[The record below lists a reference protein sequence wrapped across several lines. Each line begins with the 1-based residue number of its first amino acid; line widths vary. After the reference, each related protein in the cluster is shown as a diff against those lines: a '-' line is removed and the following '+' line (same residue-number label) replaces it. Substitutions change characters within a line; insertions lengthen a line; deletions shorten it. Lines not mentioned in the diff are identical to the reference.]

1 MRQCLNTVEYFQ
13 TGARQLKSCIKSWLA
28 KQAFWQVHIPH
39 PEEVRHPRYK
49 ERKHNEQHQFDL
61 VYVPHNFLKG
71 THKYILA
78 GADAASRCKVARVLK
93 TRKTS
98 EVALMLEDIF
108 RKGRVPKYPKV
119 FQCKNGFWFKSNTS
133 KLPGKCN
140 VSIQR
145 TASKYKHTDAAF
157 VEAFHKEFSKQL
169 FKPFDAQDFQDWKI
183 VKKWKSVDNQVK
195 NLKAR

>member
-1 MRQCLNTVEYFQ
+1 MRQCLDTVEYFQ
-13 TGARQLKSCIKSWLA
+13 TGARQLKSCIKSCLA

-39 PEEVRHPRYK
+39 PEEVRQPHYK

-61 VYVPHNFLKG
+61 VYVPHNFPKG
-71 THKYILA
+71 THKYILT
-78 GADAASRCKVARVLK
+78 GADAASRYKVARVLK

-108 RKGRVPKYPKV
+108 KKGRVPKYPKV

-133 KLPGKCN
+133 KLPGKRY

-157 VEAFHKEFSKQL
+157 VEAFHKEFSNSCLSLLMLKT
-169 FKPFDAQDFQDWKI
+169 FKTGK
-183 VKKWKSVDNQVK
+183 
-195 NLKAR
+195 L